1 MRVLQIDPG
10 KSPKVVE
17 LDGSLASMQA
27 AVGGCIEAI
36 YPFEEPVAL
45 VANEEGKLNGL
56 PLNRALW
63 DANRNRFYDI
73 IAGTFFLCAAPPDS
87 ENFESLSEEQIQRY
101 TKRFQMPQQ
110 FLSLNGELLVLPI
123 PEDPHAG

>member
-1 MRVLQIDPG
+1 MRVLLVKPG
-10 KSPKVVE
+10 EFPRAVDIKE
-17 LDGSLASMQA
+17 DLASMQA

-63 DANRNRFYDI
+63 DANRNQFYDI